1 MEYVG
6 GKKEKKKKSGSK
18 FLKFKKHEIII
29 PIYNYKCLEKE
40 RETNTWKFKRKVF
53 LFFQEYYVARD
64 SIDSFFFFFFLQNIR
79 DIVDILSFICNTME
93 KKKKKEKDRTLA
105 SFPLK
110 VLRFI
115 GV

>member
-6 GKKEKKKKSGSK
+6 EKKKKRKEAEANFWNSK
-18 FLKFKKHEIII
+18 STNIII

-64 SIDSFFFFFFLQNIR
+64 SIDSFFFFTEHTRHRRYPFFHL
-79 DIVDILSFICNTME
+79 
-93 KKKKKEKDRTLA
+93 
-105 SFPLK
+105 
-110 VLRFI
+110 
-115 GV
+115 